1 MHSTTHL
8 TPSRPSPKSTLRRRV
23 FVAGAVALVAAAV
36 PTGRAF
42 AVGTEDE
49 PPTTIAG
56 SPTTKAATGGAGA
69 TATTTAAATGTAAKT
84 AGEYYESGKAH
95 IDNKEWAAAIAD
107 FEQADKLQPN
117 NADVNNHL
125 GHASRMIGKLD
136 VSLAYYKK
144 ALKINPKHLGAN
156 EYLGELYLTMKQLP
170 KAKAQLVI
178 LQKLCGKTCEEYLD
192 LKKGIDSY
200 KAPAK
205 KK

>member
-8 TPSRPSPKSTLRRRV
+8 TPSRPSSKAKFRRRV
-23 FVAGAVALVAAAV
+23 LVAGALVLVAAAV

-42 AVGTEDE
+42 AVGTEDD

-56 SPTTKAATGGAGA
+56 SPTTKAASGTASTPAAG
-69 TATTTAAATGTAAKT
+69 AATGTASKT

-95 IDNKEWAAAIAD
+95 IDKQEWAAAIAD

-136 VSLAYYKK
+136 VSMAYYKK

-156 EYLGELYLTMKQLP
+156 EYLGELYLTMNQLP
-170 KAKAQLVI
+170 KAKAQLVT